1 MVSVVDGSRFLME
14 LDSLESLRQRDWQ
27 ADPEDERTIAHL
39 LCDQVEF
46 GELIL
51 ICVFFEHQYILLIY
65 YFLYLPYKSKRYC
78 SQQM

>member
-46 GELIL
+46 GESM
-51 ICVFFEHQYILLIY
+51 CVVCCLLLI
-65 YFLYLPYKSKRYC
+65 
-78 SQQM
+78 

>member
-1 MVSVVDGSRFLME
+1 ME

-46 GELIL
+46 GE
-51 ICVFFEHQYILLIY
+51 
-65 YFLYLPYKSKRYC
+65 
-78 SQQM
+78 